1 MVNYLQLYCS
11 HYGPGARPF
20 AFILS
25 QNGTLFFDFERKDA
39 TYDWIASLDRLL
51 RDMPENDV
59 LYTFNSGFEQKTAT
73 PLLSKES
80 LSKLSNSV
88 DLYKE
93 IKARTRIV
101 PYKSYS
107 MESLSHEK
115 VILGS
120 DLHSLLKEGRE
131 NEVQEAMKRNIK
143 AMEQIGAA
151 YERLVEEQSASDIWI
166 DAISPSPF
174 TVTGHTN
181 DSLSRYIQRGDAL
194 YEEKDGLFRLE
205 LQATWLPYDQ
215 NTKALVV
222 ETDVP
227 IQSMV
232 NSPPGYLIFALGE
245 EVFYSTILEFI
256 HYLRHLSD

>member
-20 AFILS
+20 AFILL
-25 QNGTLFFDFERKDA
+25 QNGTLFLDFERKDA
-39 TYDWIASLDRLL
+39 TYDWIAPLDRLL
-51 RDMPENDV
+51 RDMPENDT
-59 LYTFNSGFEQKTAT
+59 LYTFNSGFERKTAA

-80 LSKLSNSV
+80 LDKLSNSV

-101 PYKSYS
+101 PYESYS
-107 MESLSHEK
+107 MESLSHSK
-115 VILGS
+115 VVLGP
-120 DLHSLLKEGRE
+120 DLHALLKEGRE
-131 NEVQEAMKRNIK
+131 NEVQNAMNQNIK
-143 AMEQIGAA
+143 AMEQIGAV
-151 YERLVEEQSASDIWI
+151 YEHLVAEQSARDIWI

-174 TVTGHTN
+174 TVTGHTE

-194 YEEKDGLFRLE
+194 YEEKDGIFRLE

-222 ETDVP
+222 ETDAPVK
-227 IQSMV
+227 SMV
-232 NSPPGYLIFALGE
+232 NTPPGYIIFALGE

-256 HYLRHLSD
+256 SYLRRLSE